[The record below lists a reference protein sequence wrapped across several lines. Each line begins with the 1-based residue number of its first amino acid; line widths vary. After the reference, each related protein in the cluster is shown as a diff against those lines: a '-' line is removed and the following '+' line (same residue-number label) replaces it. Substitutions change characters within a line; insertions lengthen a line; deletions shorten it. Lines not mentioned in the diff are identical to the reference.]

1 MDNFNPNLPEPE
13 DEPKPDTQLDAQGE
27 IEPAP
32 DAEPASY
39 VNERIRHA
47 YDRVK
52 KGFTNAKDQYDQSP
66 RAKKIT
72 YQGKFLPAFW
82 TVACIF
88 SLVVNIIL
96 IAALISFGHNFF
108 KLKALVS
115 DGLVNGISNNLALM
129 DKAHIVK
136 NVPVETTVRLQD
148 NLPVVFELPLNQNTQ
163 VTLVS
168 DTDVSGT
175 TLINLAPVP
184 LDFTLPA
191 GTPLQIN
198 LDMTI
203 PVSQSVPVDI
213 TGQVSLLVPLD
224 LAVDQ
229 TDLHQSIL
237 GIQSA
242 IEPYKVV
249 LSSSFNSTQEISF
262 CSKWWTGWL
271 CNIIFGKK

>member
-1 MDNFNPNLPEPE
+1 MDNSFPNLPEPE
-13 DEPKPDTQLDAQGE
+13 DEPKPAEQLEPQGE
-27 IEPAP
+27 VEPSP
-32 DAEPASY
+32 EAEPASY

-52 KGFTNAKDQYDQSP
+52 KGFTRAKDQYNQSP
-66 RAKKIT
+66 RVQKIT

-96 IAALISFGHNFF
+96 IAALISFGRHFF
-108 KLKALVS
+108 ALKALVS
-115 DGLVNGISNNLALM
+115 DGLVNGLSSNLALM
-129 DKAHIVK
+129 DKAHIVTTI
-136 NVPVETTVRLQD
+136 PVKTTVQLQD
-148 NLPVVFELPLNQNTQ
+148 SLPVVFDLPLKQDTQ
-163 VTLVS
+163 VTLAS

-191 GTPLQIN
+191 GTPLNIN

-213 TGQVSLLVPLD
+213 TVPVSLLVPLD

-229 TDLHQSIL
+229 TDLHQSIVGL
-237 GIQSA
+237 QSTL
-242 IEPYKVV
+242 EPYQDV
-249 LSSSFNSTQEISF
+249 LGTSFNSPQDISF
-262 CSKWWTGWL
+262 CNQWWSGWL
-271 CNIIFGKK
+271 CQVLFGK

>member
-1 MDNFNPNLPEPE
+1 MDNSFPNLPEPE
-13 DEPKPDTQLDAQGE
+13 DEPKPADQSEPQGE
-27 IEPAP
+27 VEPSP
-32 DAEPASY
+32 EAEPASY

-52 KGFTNAKDQYDQSP
+52 KGFSRAKDQYNQSP
-66 RAKKIT
+66 RAQKIT

-96 IAALISFGHNFF
+96 IAALISFGRHFF
-108 KLKALVS
+108 ALKALVS
-115 DGLVNGISNNLALM
+115 DGLVNGLSSNLALM
-129 DKAHIVK
+129 DKAHIVTTI
-136 NVPVETTVRLQD
+136 PVKTTVQLQD
-148 NLPVVFELPLNQNTQ
+148 NLPVVFDLPLKQDTQ
-163 VTLVS
+163 VTLAS
-168 DTDVSGT
+168 DTEVSGT

-191 GTPLQIN
+191 GTPLNIN

-213 TGQVSLLVPLD
+213 TVPVSLLVPLD

-229 TDLHQSIL
+229 TDLHQSIVGL
-237 GIQSA
+237 QSTLD
-242 IEPYKVV
+242 PYQNM
-249 LSSSFNSTQEISF
+249 LSTSFNSPQDISL
-262 CSKWWTGWL
+262 CNHWWSGWL
-271 CNIIFGKK
+271 CQVLFGK

>member
-1 MDNFNPNLPEPE
+1 MDNSFPNLPEPE
-13 DEPKPDTQLDAQGE
+13 DEPKPADQFEPQGE
-27 IEPAP
+27 VEPSP
-32 DAEPASY
+32 EAEPASY

-52 KGFTNAKDQYDQSP
+52 KGFTRAKDQYNQSP
-66 RAKKIT
+66 RVQKIT

-96 IAALISFGHNFF
+96 IAALISFGRHFF
-108 KLKALVS
+108 ALKALVS
-115 DGLVNGISNNLALM
+115 DGLVNGLSSNLALM
-129 DKAHIVK
+129 DKAHIVTTI
-136 NVPVETTVRLQD
+136 PVKTTVQLQD
-148 NLPVVFELPLNQNTQ
+148 SLPVVFDLPLKQDTQ
-163 VTLVS
+163 VTLAS

-191 GTPLQIN
+191 GTPLNIN

-213 TGQVSLLVPLD
+213 TVPVSLLVPLD

-229 TDLHQSIL
+229 TDLHQSIVGL
-237 GIQSA
+237 QSTL
-242 IEPYKVV
+242 EPYQDV
-249 LSSSFNSTQEISF
+249 LGTSFNSPQDISF
-262 CSKWWTGWL
+262 CNQWWSGWL
-271 CNIIFGKK
+271 CQVLFGK